1 MWVEEN
7 MEVGNVIIYK
17 LKDRRFDCASIDG
30 FIEAPNH
37 TYNLQNQ

>member
-30 FIEAPNH
+30 FIDATNPTN
-37 TYNLQNQ
+37 NLQNQ

>member
-1 MWVEEN
+1 

-17 LKDRRFDCASIDG
+17 LGGRRFDCVSIDG
-30 FIEAPNH
+30 FIEATNH